1 MTTPQIPSG
10 AGRYA
15 RPFGL
20 ALVAWGLLG
29 LVLIWLVA
37 ATAEP
42 ALSSADALGERETAV
57 ELRTALD
64 TTVASL
70 SGVGTSVLEGRRAAE
85 DASTAVREIA
95 TTTDQLAEA
104 MSLSIFGAQ
113 PFLSIAQGFER
124 QTTSLEQLAR
134 DLDALTTALRRNETD
149 VAALEASALVLRDRV
164 DRIVPA
170 SSVPA
175 STLRPLLYALLGWL
189 ALAAVGAIGTG
200 VWLVRSAPLTAAHR
214 RHAA

>member
-1 MTTPQIPSG
+1 MKIA

-29 LVLIWLVA
+29 LVLIGVA
-37 ATAEP
+37 GTTLEP
-42 ALSSADALGERETAV
+42 ALTTADALGERETAL
-57 ELRTALD
+57 ELRAALD

-70 SGVGTSVLEGRRAAE
+70 GGVGTSVVEGRRASE
-85 DASTAVREIA
+85 DAGTAVRDIA
-95 TTTDQLAEA
+95 ATTDQLAEA

-149 VAALEASALVLRDRV
+149 VAALQQSAVVLRDRV
-164 DRIVPA
+164 DRLVPA
-170 SSVPA
+170 A
-175 STLRPLLYALLGWL
+175 STPVANLRPLLYSLLAWL
-189 ALAAVGAIGTG
+189 ALPALAAIGAG
-200 VWLVRSAPLTAAHR
+200 VWLLLSATASRSVRV
-214 RHAA
+214 